1 MSNTPHYTYE
11 QLSSKLEE
19 ITPQLIDSTAEKY
32 AYSCAKDDR
41 LKTAQLRNFYAAV
54 TRLRT
59 EYEKDESYEKVEL
72 DLIMLKP
79 KLAYA
84 AGRQKAVAKTF
95 YPLMKNA
102 IDGVAN
108 ASNKHKALRH
118 FFLLVESVV
127 AYHKYHGGE

>member
-1 MSNTPHYTYE
+1 MALTLD
-11 QLSSKLEE
+11 QLPAKMGSL
-19 ITPQLIDSTAEKY
+19 TPQDIDSTAEKY
-32 AYSCAKDDR
+32 AEIFAKTDK

-54 TRLRT
+54 TRMRT
-59 EYEKDESYEKVEL
+59 DYDKTENYADIEL

-84 AGRQKAVAKTF
+84 AGRQKAVRSNF

-102 IDGVAN
+102 IDGVSEAG
-108 ASNKHKALRH
+108 NKNKAVRN

-127 AYHKYHGGE
+127 AYHKFHGGE

>member
-1 MSNTPHYTYE
+1 MATIALKHEELP
-11 QLSSKLEE
+11 SKMEFISPQE
-19 ITPQLIDSTAEKY
+19 IDATAEKN
-32 AYSCAKDDR
+32 AISCAKDDR

-59 EYEKDESYEKVEL
+59 EYDKDEDYGAVEL

-102 IDGVAN
+102 IDGVSN
-108 ASNKHKALRH
+108 AGNKQKAIRN